1 MQHQAPPSSA
11 SLSDDGNVS
20 IDQTKLLQRVILVEI
35 IGSVLS
41 SNQKLLWKVYGKWFV
56 CCGVCA
62 YVKGLQVI
70 CLMTV
75 SADEIV
81 MEIAIVGA
89 TQ

>member
-41 SNQKLLWKVYGKWFV
+41 SHQKLGLCVVGFV
-56 CCGVCA
+56 
-62 YVKGLQVI
+62 
-70 CLMTV
+70 LM
-75 SADEIV
+75 
-81 MEIAIVGA
+81 
-89 TQ
+89 